1 MAETTTQIIKSFK
14 LQDNLNP
21 KIWDKKSNQ
30 YHLKGDIRD
39 SILEIV
45 DEFIGSIDFD
55 VFYEDIVLT
64 GSICNFNWSKYSD
77 LDIHLIVDYKQF
89 SEETKELFK
98 EFFNLK
104 KLLFKEYHDIKIKG
118 YDSEIYVQ
126 DAEEEHTSTGVYSV
140 LYDNWIVEPKK
151 VKPEINGKSI
161 KKKAEQW
168 MEIIDDIIENVGS
181 EDLESAKR
189 IIKKYKDKLKNY
201 RKAGLDEIGEFS
213 EENLVFKILRRNG
226 YIEKLFNFEKRLT
239 DKKLSV
245 SEKKEY

>member
-14 LQDNLNP
+14 LQDELSP
-21 KIWDKKSNQ
+21 KIWNKKGNE
-30 YHLKGDIRD
+30 YHLKSDIRD

-77 LDIHLIVDYKQF
+77 LDIHLIVDYTQF

-118 YDSEIYVQ
+118 FDSEIYVQ

-140 LYDNWIVEPKK
+140 LYDEWIVEPKK
-151 VKPEINGKSI
+151 VKPEINAKSI
-161 KKKAEQW
+161 KKKAKTW
-168 MEIIDDIIENVGS
+168 MDMIDNVLENVGA
-181 EDLESAKR
+181 EDLDDAKK
-189 IIKKYKDKLKNY
+189 IIDKYKEKLKNF
-201 RKAGLDEIGEFS
+201 RKAGLDDVGEFS

-226 YIEKLFNFEKRLT
+226 YIEKLYDFEKELT
-239 DKKLSV
+239 DKKLSMT
-245 SEKKEY
+245 EKKQY

>member
-21 KIWDKKSNQ
+21 KIWGKKSNQ

-118 YDSEIYVQ
+118 FDAEIYVQ

-140 LYDNWIVEPKK
+140 LYNNWIVEPKK
-151 VKPEINGKSI
+151 VKPEINAKSI

-168 MEIIDDIIENVGS
+168 MGIIDDIIENVGS
-181 EDLESAKR
+181 EDLESAKK
-189 IIKKYKDKLKNY
+189 IIDKYKDKLKNY

-226 YIEKLFNFEKRLT
+226 YIEKLFNFEKQLT
-239 DKKLSV
+239 NKKLSV